1 MEQINFESYYY
12 TLNIAGFEGWSSEE
26 LLRQIEIAKEFR
38 AKIKKDIYDGGLI
51 KKFLPPPYVA
61 EGYRWARKV
70 ISEFE
75 YELRERGVIERTQA
89 DLDFFK
95 MLD

>member
-38 AKIKKDIYDGGLI
+38 AKIKKDIYDSGLI

-61 EGYRWARKV
+61 EGYRWAKKV
-70 ISEFE
+70 IFEFE
-75 YELRERGVIERTQA
+75 YELKERGVIEKSQA
-89 DLDFFK
+89 DLDFDS
-95 MLD
+95 LLG